1 MEAEMSEF
9 EAQIK
14 IKQQAAQDE
23 ANRIAD
29 EMAELVEKQKAEEA
43 ERMAALKAE
52 EKRIVE
58 GTSYSTRH
66 LQFRRRTKACNF

>member
-1 MEAEMSEF
+1 MEAEMTEF

-29 EMAELVEKQKAEEA
+29 EMAEQVEKQKAEEA

-58 GTSYSTRH
+58 GTS
-66 LQFRRRTKACNF
+66 